1 MNLDDWLSSHEDIL
15 QSFWR
20 HAADA
25 DLCIVDGVAGLIDGR
40 WDRWV
45 PKSIER
51 TTAAGSGRWTDV
63 LAIQQSQHTVAS
75 SDLCGMHTSSDF
87 VCA

>member
-1 MNLDDWLSSHEDIL
+1 MEAATGRPVVNLDDWLSSHEDIL

-25 DLCIVDGVAGLIDGR
+25 DLCIVDGVAGLIDVR

-51 TTAAGSGRWTDV
+51 TTAAGSGQWTDV
-63 LAIQQSQHTVAS
+63 LAIQQSQHIK
-75 SDLCGMHTSSDF
+75 
-87 VCA
+87 